1 MPTTRKRSA
10 LWNHFSELTDNKAKC
25 GYSAQILSI
34 PNKSIGNLSR
44 HLKLKHPTIQ
54 IQLSRQQNTIQQQS
68 STSIPD
74 PVPYTSLFTSLSQN
88 EVAATSHTSLPLTSH
103 GPPKQS
109 TMAEFIQEP
118 VPVKKN

>member
-1 MPTTRKRSA
+1 MPPTRKRSA

-25 GYSAQILSI
+25 GYCAQILSI

-44 HLKLKHPTIQ
+44 HMRLKHPTIQ

-74 PVPYTSLFTSLSQN
+74 PVPST
-88 EVAATSHTSLPLTSH
+88 LTSCNVTYL
-103 GPPKQS
+103 PTVNFS
-109 TMAEFIQEP
+109 
-118 VPVKKN
+118 